1 MKNFVKSLTKG
12 TFGIQVVSVT
22 IPNMKKK
29 NNPYLGKRV
38 EKFTY
43 SVNVCFGYDYASY
56 LFGKAKKQGVL
67 NGRTLADF
75 KAEVEAP
82 KGMVWSEFPFFLQ
95 SEKDSQQEYLR
106 CYYNANSKSYSVY
119 VVDGKVASEEEEK
132 EINSLIYSSSSYSA
146 KFGVNDITVRS
157 PKLESIKVI
166 AQGANKWEEQG
177 FSVSYEIMLAIL
189 AKINK

>member
-1 MKNFVKSLTKG
+1 VK
-12 TFGIQVVSVT
+12 
-22 IPNMKKK
+22 
-29 NNPYLGKRV
+29 
-38 EKFTY
+38 KFTY

-82 KGMVWSEFPFFLQ
+82 KGMVWCEFPFFLQ
-95 SEKDSQQEYLR
+95 GVKDENQEYLR
-106 CYYNANSKSYSVY
+106 CYYNSNSKSYSVY
-119 VVDGKVASEEEEK
+119 TIDGRVADEEEEK
-132 EINSLIYSSSSYSA
+132 QIISFISASSSSYSS

-166 AQGANKWEEQG
+166 VQGQNKWEEPN
-177 FSVSYEIMLAIL
+177 FKVSYEIMLAML